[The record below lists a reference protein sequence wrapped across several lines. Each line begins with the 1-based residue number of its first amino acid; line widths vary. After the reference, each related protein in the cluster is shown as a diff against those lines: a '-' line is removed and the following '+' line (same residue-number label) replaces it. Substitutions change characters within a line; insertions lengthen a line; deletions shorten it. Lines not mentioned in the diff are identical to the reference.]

1 VAELYYAVSAHLDID
16 HMLTAVSQLE
26 RGDRWHSLA
35 RLALRD
41 DLYGSLRS
49 LTLDVLGGSEPDEA
63 TDEKIDQWEQTNSS
77 RLARAR
83 SSLTEIA
90 MAGTLDLATLSVAV
104 RQVRSMLRTAGAG
117 SVTAR

>member
-1 VAELYYAVSAHLDID
+1 
-16 HMLTAVSQLE
+16 
-26 RGDRWHSLA
+26 
-35 RLALRD
+35 
-41 DLYGSLRS
+41 
-49 LTLDVLGGSEPDEA
+49 VLGGSEPDEA